1 MATGGKFLGRFF
13 AILYLVSRFIPW
25 WIEIKRGARWN
36 FRDKK
41 PKLSQC
47 KHPLYPSFP
56 FRWFSFS
63 SFPVTNNVNSGV
75 ITSVHAGFL
84 SRHGLN
90 GRAPTRANENL
101 HRARLK
107 RWIELVMSLRYG
119 RSHNSA
125 VFWSSWNFMRLK
137 KNNYRPSLTTR
148 LCSLNNRWNLIPRF
162 SLLVCCGPLK
172 FFLHNFLLGFF
183 FII

>member
-1 MATGGKFLGRFF
+1 MKNDKKMATGAKFLGRFF

-137 KNNYRPSLTTR
+137 K
-148 LCSLNNRWNLIPRF
+148 
-162 SLLVCCGPLK
+162 K
-172 FFLHNFLLGFF
+172 
-183 FII
+183 